1 MILLLSVPSR
11 FCSEDR
17 LGMKAYRLC
26 TKLCKNIL
34 CWCPKFLQRYFL
46 LAFARMLCHGPCKEL
61 TNNHCTVFGS
71 FQAKMKDPSVLLPD
85 YCVDTRSRR
94 PSSKSKGRHTG
105 YSPIP
110 SIGMTCRCG
119 CIVCM
124 HAFVV
129 HVILPLSSSL
139 VCECATGSPG
149 NCRRVTSLWLR

>member
-1 MILLLSVPSR
+1 MHQVVQKHSLLVPKIFTKILFAC
-11 FCSEDR
+11 FCSNALPR
-17 LGMKAYRLC
+17 A
-26 TKLCKNIL
+26 
-34 CWCPKFLQRYFL
+34 
-46 LAFARMLCHGPCKEL
+46 CKEL
-61 TNNHCTVFGS
+61 TDNHCTVFGS

-110 SIGMTCRCG
+110 SIGMTCRCM